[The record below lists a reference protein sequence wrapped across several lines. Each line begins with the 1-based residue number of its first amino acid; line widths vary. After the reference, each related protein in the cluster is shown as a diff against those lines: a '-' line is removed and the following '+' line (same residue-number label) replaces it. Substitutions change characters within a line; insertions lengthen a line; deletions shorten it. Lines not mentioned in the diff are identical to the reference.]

1 MFSVTQIVVRVKARP
16 GTLVCLSVE
25 VVLIITG
32 FTASQFRVR
41 VTRWASVS
49 LTGMTDEEDGRG

>member
-1 MFSVTQIVVRVKARP
+1 MFRVTQVVVRVKARP
-16 GTLVCLSVE
+16 GTLVHLGIE
-25 VVLIITG
+25 VVLVITG

-49 LTGMTDEEDGRG
+49 LTGMTNEEDGQG

>member
-1 MFSVTQIVVRVKARP
+1 MFRVTQIVVRVKARP
-16 GTLVCLSVE
+16 GTLVRLSVE